1 MVKKLKK
8 IDISGIGEMLLID
21 LSKAFDCF
29 RHELLTGKLAVYGF
43 DWLSLCFIHSYLSG
57 RTQRAKVNH
66 TYSSYAGI
74 KYGVSQGFLLG
85 SGFFSFQYFRFTF
98 RTMNVASYKLANST
112 QDLFRSFSPLVPGVH

>member
-29 RHELLTGKLAVYGF
+29 RHELLIGKLVVYGF

-85 SGFFSFQYFRFTF
+85 SVLFHFNTS
-98 RTMNVASYKLANST
+98 
-112 QDLFRSFSPLVPGVH
+112 DLLLGRWM